1 MSFLNTWVGGTD
13 TDFGTAA
20 NWSTE
25 EDEVSI
31 TNRVPVLTDDVLIPN
46 VTNDP
51 VLDTPRT
58 INSLSITSGGSLD
71 GNNHELTIDGK
82 ADGTGATTDEYSVK
96 NDGIITGTDTDL
108 TLTYA
113 GSTRY
118 DLAGTS
124 GTFRNVTINHSS
136 HAATLYTNLVISGDL
151 TITAG
156 SLDTRSGSNNAITV
170 AANCEITGTLICN
183 ASTVATGHGYIRS
196 GCTFT

>member
-20 NWSTE
+20 NWSPE

-82 ADGTGATTDEYSVK
+82 ADGTATGA
-96 NDGIITGTDTDL
+96 
-108 TLTYA
+108 
-113 GSTRY
+113 
-118 DLAGTS
+118 
-124 GTFRNVTINHSS
+124 
-136 HAATLYTNLVISGDL
+136 
-151 TITAG
+151 ITAG
-156 SLDTRSGSNNAITV
+156 DCKVFLQ
-170 AANCEITGTLICN
+170 GTI
-183 ASTVATGHGYIRS
+183 
-196 GCTFT
+196 